1 MATNTA
7 VSTPNTLEQISSLSQ
22 LHIVRQL
29 TFMIILA
36 AAIALGTAVVMWS
49 REPDYSTLYVSMS
62 PQDTAEITS
71 VLEQS
76 GVAYKINS
84 LNGVISVPGSE
95 LERVRLQ
102 LASQGLPRS
111 TSLGYEI
118 LSQDQSLNT
127 SNFMEQARF
136 NHALEEELVHTIR
149 FIRSVRDARVHLSI
163 PQQTSFLRSSKKP
176 SASVMLNLMDGQ
188 VPGSTQLAGIV
199 HLVASSVAGLDPENV
214 SIIDQNGNLLSQK
227 GESDYEQS
235 AEHLRIIRNIEQD
248 YTDKIIDIL
257 SPVVGLENVRAQV
270 SADIDFTSIETTEE
284 SFNPNTIAVRSEQIQ
299 EESSQANNQT
309 GPGALTATP
318 PNANPANGE
327 QAQGDSGQSRIN
339 TTRNYEV
346 DHSVSHTR
354 MVPGTISRLSVA
366 VLVDLAATTTGAVE
380 GDPADAAAVPGAAE
394 DERIQ
399 RLTQLVRDSIGFN
412 AARGDSVNIINE
424 RFSPVEEIEFD
435 TASPVWE
442 EAWVQSL
449 AKQGLASVVVLLLI
463 FFVLRPAMKMS
474 VSNQSSLPNRA
485 ALPQGAAAK
494 SGELM
499 SPQDNGEAPPQVE
512 NLPVSEY
519 DQNLQLAQDL
529 VANEPMRA
537 ARMIKEWVAS
547 D

>member
-1 MATNTA
+1 MATDTA
-7 VSTPNTLEQISSLSQ
+7 VSTPNTFEQISSLSQ

-49 REPDYSTLYVSMS
+49 REPDFSTLYVSMS

-84 LNGVISVPGSE
+84 LSGVISVPSSE

-188 VPGSTQLAGIV
+188 APGSTQLAGIV

-227 GESDYEQS
+227 SESEYEQS

-257 SPVVGLENVRAQV
+257 SPVVGHDNIRAQV
-270 SADIDFTSIETTEE
+270 SADIDFTSVETTAE
-284 SFNPNTIAVRSEQIQ
+284 SFNPDTIAVRSEQIQ
-299 EESSQANNQT
+299 EESSLDNNQAE
-309 GPGALTATP
+309 PGALTATP
-318 PNANPANGE
+318 PNVNPVNGE
-327 QAQGDSGQSRIN
+327 QVQEGAGQSRIN

-354 MVPGTISRLSVA
+354 MAPGTISRLSVA
-366 VLVDLAATTTGAVE
+366 VLVDLAATTTGAVD
-380 GDPADAAAVPGAAE
+380 GQAPDAAAVPGVAE
-394 DERIQ
+394 DQRIQ

-435 TASPVWE
+435 TTSPIWE

-474 VSNQSSLPNRA
+474 VSNQSSLPSRA
-485 ALPQGAAAK
+485 ALPKGQTAK

-499 SPQDNGEAPPQVE
+499 SSSEGDAKPQVE

>member
-1 MATNTA
+1 MATDTA
-7 VSTPNTLEQISSLSQ
+7 VSTPNTFEQITSLSQ

-257 SPVVGLENVRAQV
+257 SPVVGLDNVRAQV

-299 EESSQANNQT
+299 EESSQANNQA
-309 GPGALTATP
+309 GPGALSATP
-318 PNANPANGE
+318 PNANPANAEQTQGE
-327 QAQGDSGQSRIN
+327 SGQSRIN

-424 RFSPVEEIEFD
+424 RFSPIEEIEFD
-435 TASPVWE
+435 TASPIWE

-474 VSNQSSLPNRA
+474 VSNQSSLPNRS
-485 ALPQGAAAK
+485 ALPRGAAAK

-499 SPQDNGEAPPQVE
+499 SPQDNGEAQAQVE